1 VSLETF
7 PDNIVAEATAGPMFL
22 TDIVT
27 TEGGQEFRTAKWLQ
41 SRWKGEVRVPAEEME
56 SKGRTLLAFY
66 RAVGGGRANKFRV
79 RDWSDYD
86 VKNSEGVF
94 IAIDSTHFQ
103 AYKRYDFGSMFHE
116 RKITRLRATP
126 SITTGDATSPSW
138 DLDTGILT
146 VASGTPGHWTGIVD
160 VPARFDTDAMDWHVV
175 GRNAKGVIIEW
186 DSLPLI
192 EVRE

>member
-1 VSLETF
+1 
-7 PDNIVAEATAGPMFL
+7 MFL

-27 TEGGQEFRTAKWLQ
+27 VQSGQEYRNAAWSQ
-41 SRWKGEVRVPAEEME
+41 ARWKGEVRVPAAEME
-56 SKGRTLLAFY
+56 TKGRILLAFF

-94 IAIDSTHFQ
+94 TTIDSTHFQ
-103 AYKRYDFGSMFHE
+103 AWKRYDSGSSFHE

-126 SITTGDATSPSW
+126 TITVGSVTTPSW

-146 VASGTPGHWTGIVD
+146 VASGTPTHWTGIFD
-160 VPARFDTDAMDWHVV
+160 VPARFDTDNMDWHVV
-175 GRNAKGVIIEW
+175 GRNANGPIIEW
-186 DSLPLI
+186 QSLPMI